1 MAETCL
7 ELKKIKKSFSKDE
20 TVLKEIS
27 LSIGKGEFI
36 TLLES
41 SGCGKTTTLRIIAGL
56 ETPDSGQVFLDGKDV
71 TDLAPEARDV
81 NHSISELRPVS
92 AYDRCRQ
99 HRLRTET

>member
-36 TLLES
+36 TLLRA
-41 SGCGKTTTLRIIAGL
+41 LRHRI
-56 ETPDSGQVFLDGKDV
+56 
-71 TDLAPEARDV
+71 
-81 NHSISELRPVS
+81 PVRYFWT
-92 AYDRCRQ
+92 AKM
-99 HRLRTET
+99 